1 MRRKEASQV
10 RALPHDRVREVIG
23 MSSYLLL
30 LLLLL
35 MMMMMTML
43 VRRVT
48 VISNNSLCCQL
59 RTEPSAFT
67 RRTVDEQDAA
77 GVNDQHRLPTLRT
90 SSRDTEKTGRR
101 SKCKPRCWSQNSRR
115 PAQPAV
121 RTSVDSTSIQ
131 VRNYDHF
138 TDSVFR
144 SYLFCLSVSCLRFII
159 FITRD
164 CGCGNSFSQICLTV
178 CMQ

>member
-1 MRRKEASQV
+1 M

-101 SKCKPRCWSQNSRR
+101 SKCKPRCWSQNS
-115 PAQPAV
+115 AAGDQHSLQFAHQ
-121 RTSVDSTSIQ
+121 ST
-131 VRNYDHF
+131 VHPYNYE
-138 TDSVFR
+138 TM
-144 SYLFCLSVSCLRFII
+144 
-159 FITRD
+159 IT
-164 CGCGNSFSQICLTV
+164 SQIEYFVRIYSAYRSLV
-178 CMQ
+178 YALLFSSRPRLRLW